1 MNTTNMGISM
11 WLFWIFVIIAVAI
24 VIKFMMT
31 SSNEPA
37 NTSTD
42 SPQKILEKRY
52 ARGEIDSHEFQ
63 TMKEQL
69 EKNKSDHPT

>member
-1 MNTTNMGISM
+1 MNTSDMGIGM
-11 WLFWIFVIIAVAI
+11 WIFWIFVIIAVAI
-24 VIKFMMT
+24 VVKFMMT

-52 ARGEIDSHEFQ
+52 ARGEIDSREFQ

-69 EKNKSDHPT
+69 ENNKSDHPT